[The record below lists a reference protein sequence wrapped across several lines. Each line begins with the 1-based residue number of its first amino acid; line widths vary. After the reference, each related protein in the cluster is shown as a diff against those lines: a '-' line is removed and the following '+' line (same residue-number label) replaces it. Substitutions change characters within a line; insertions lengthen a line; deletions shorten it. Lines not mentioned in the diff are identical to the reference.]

1 MNKEYKR
8 YFFMVETEIEKLY
21 FDRLQKLINES
32 DKSKYN
38 VNIIT
43 IVQPSA
49 MKYATTGKPVNAS
62 KETDESNNIVNN
74 PKLQE
79 LVLKMKEINPNRRKK
94 YNIGYG
100 NYSFELWMLLHKQ
113 MCNEV
118 LSDKTKYLKD
128 INNSYD
134 VEFNDLEEFN
144 DNFKYCLDKINL
156 NNVEKAIE
164 RSKQIMNNKIIN
176 EDTQEQCKNIPT
188 LTIWEYVEE
197 ILTECGLL

>member
-21 FDRLQKLINES
+21 FDRLQELINES
-32 DKSKYN
+32 DKSKYS

-49 MKYATTGKPVNAS
+49 MKYTKTGKPVNAS
-62 KETDESNNIVNN
+62 KETDESNDIVNN

-79 LVLKMKEINPNRRKK
+79 LLLKMKEINPNRRKK

-118 LSDKTKYLKD
+118 LSDKTQYLKD

-134 VEFNDLEEFN
+134 LEFNDLKEFN

-156 NNVEKAIE
+156 DNVEKAIE

-176 EDTQEQCKNIPT
+176 EETQEQCKNNPT